1 MGGELYFLPRRPG
14 AGILEK
20 RMAKS
25 CCDHDCDANL
35 AQTARYR
42 NVLIIALAI
51 NLAMF
56 FVEVLGGFSS
66 GSVSLMADAI
76 DFFGDAANYAIS
88 LAVISM
94 SLLWRARA
102 AMLKGLTMAA
112 FGLFV
117 LAKAL
122 WAFKTGIVPQAYTMG
137 VIGVIALAANASVAF
152 MLYAYREGDAN
163 MRSVW
168 LCSRNDAIGNVAV
181 ILAAYGVFGSG
192 SAWPD
197 LLVAII
203 MASLGLSA
211 AAHVLTRA
219 RLELHSQKLKSPALK
234 IM

>member
-1 MGGELYFLPRRPG
+1 
-14 AGILEK
+14 
-20 RMAKS
+20 MAKT
-25 CCDHDCDANL
+25 CCDHACDATV
-35 AQTARYR
+35 AQTTRYR
-42 NVLIIALAI
+42 KVLWAALAI

-76 DFFGDAANYAIS
+76 DFFGDAANYGVS
-88 LAVISM
+88 LAVLSM

-102 AMLKGLTMAA
+102 AVLKGLTMGV
-112 FGLFV
+112 FGLLV

-122 WAFKTGIVPQAYTMG
+122 WSFKTGAVPEPYTMG
-137 VIGVIALAANASVAF
+137 VIGAIALAANASVAF

-168 LCSRNDAIGNVAV
+168 LCSRNDAIGNIAV
-181 ILAAYGVFGSG
+181 MLAAFGVFGSG

-211 AAHVLTRA
+211 AVHVLKRA
-219 RLELHSQKLKSPALK
+219 SLEFASIQLKTTD
-234 IM
+234 IN

>member
-1 MGGELYFLPRRPG
+1 
-14 AGILEK
+14 
-20 RMAKS
+20 MAKT
-25 CCDHDCDANL
+25 CCDNACDATV

-42 NVLIIALAI
+42 KVLWAALAI
-51 NLAMF
+51 NLVMF

-76 DFFGDAANYAIS
+76 DFFGDAANYAVS
-88 LAVISM
+88 LAVLGM

-102 AMLKGLTMAA
+102 AVLKGLTMGL
-112 FGLFV
+112 FGLLV

-122 WAFKTGIVPQAYTMG
+122 WSFKTGAAPEPYTMG
-137 VIGVIALAANASVAF
+137 VIGAIALAANASVAF

-168 LCSRNDAIGNVAV
+168 LCSRNDAIGNIAV
-181 ILAAYGVFGSG
+181 MLAALGVFGSG

-203 MASLGLSA
+203 MASLCLSA
-211 AAHVLTRA
+211 ALHVLKRA
-219 RLELHSQKLKSPALK
+219 SVELASIQLKTTD
-234 IM
+234 IN